1 MKENG
6 RGKARELKRVEREVS
21 LVRGVNKSDE
31 IDSSLFLERSSEME
45 WE

>member
-1 MKENG
+1 MKENE

-21 LVRGVNKSDE
+21 FVRGANKSDE
-31 IDSSLFLERSSEME
+31 MDSSSLFERSSEME